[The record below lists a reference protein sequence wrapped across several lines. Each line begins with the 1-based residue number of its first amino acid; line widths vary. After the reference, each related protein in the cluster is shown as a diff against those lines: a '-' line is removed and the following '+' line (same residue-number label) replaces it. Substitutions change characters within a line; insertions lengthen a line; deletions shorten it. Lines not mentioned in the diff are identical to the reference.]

1 MLSTLRNAWKIPD
14 LRKRMMFTLLM
25 VVIIRM
31 GIFIPVPG
39 VDASKLVSLTSNGG
53 TLFSFY
59 DMLSGGAFRKFTETI
74 NPAIAPIAILTTTVE
89 NGSNSITTNTT
100 APLPTSAIRQGLA
113 SRKQKEWAWYWLT

>member
-31 GIFIPVPG
+31 GIYIPVPG
-39 VDASKLVSLTSNGG
+39 VDASKLVDITSNGG

-59 DMLSGGAFRKFTETI
+59 DMPNAKFI
-74 NPAIAPIAILTTTVE
+74 VAIFIADFCIVGIE
-89 NGSNSITTNTT
+89 V
-100 APLPTSAIRQGLA
+100 
-113 SRKQKEWAWYWLT
+113 